1 MYPSPGEVIFT
12 PIILPVFL
20 ISPYISSGSKWFIKL
35 PSITSPAAPTPF
47 PPPKNSIFGEPHANG
62 LLVLQF
68 PIPWLPESLT
78 LEPKIPHSPTFSS
91 KELRPLLTPPKSP
104 SFFACK
110 DAGSQRPKGRAS
122 ERQQQPTQKRGS
134 ASLSPRE
141 QQKKA
146 RAERLAGKSGGKSKE
161 QLKKAADKLLA
172 KKKKSV
178 HPDYKPQ
185 KASGY
190 TAHERRKIRRAG
202 QRLVKDIQKGKEKP
216 ISNYNPGV

>member
-1 MYPSPGEVIFT
+1 MKSFQQFITEAKYTGSHQELDDVKMSKRADT
-12 PIILPVFL
+12 PLKVGRI
-20 ISPYISSGSKWFIKL
+20 GANTKK
-35 PSITSPAAPTPF
+35 SPAEKKRVKAIGGGKTAPA
-47 PPPKNSIFGEPHANG
+47 KNY
-62 LLVLQF
+62 
-68 PIPWLPESLT
+68 
-78 LEPKIPHSPTFSS
+78 
-91 KELRPLLTPPKSP
+91 
-104 SFFACK
+104 K
-110 DAGSQRPKGRAS
+110 DRKDIGTNKPVSTVK
-122 ERQQQPTQKRGS
+122 QQPTRERGS

-141 QQKKA
+141 QQRKA

-161 QLKKAADKLLA
+161 ELKKAANKLLA

>member
-1 MYPSPGEVIFT
+1 MKSFQQ
-12 PIILPVFL
+12 
-20 ISPYISSGSKWFIKL
+20 FITEASNK
-35 PSITSPAAPTPF
+35 TS
-47 PPPKNSIFGEPHANG
+47 
-62 LLVLQF
+62 Q
-68 PIPWLPESLT
+68 
-78 LEPKIPHSPTFSS
+78 
-91 KELRPLLTPPKSP
+91 ELRDQEGTGHGTGLTHRGGDKIGRDRKKTAPAKDYKQR
-104 SFFACK
+104 K

-141 QQKKA
+141 QQRKA
-146 RAERLAGKSGGKSKE
+146 RAERMAGKSGGKSKE
-161 QLKKAADKLLA
+161 ELKKSADKLLA

-202 QRLVKDIQKGKEKP
+202 QRLVKDIQQGKEKP
-216 ISNYNPGV
+216 ISHYNFKL